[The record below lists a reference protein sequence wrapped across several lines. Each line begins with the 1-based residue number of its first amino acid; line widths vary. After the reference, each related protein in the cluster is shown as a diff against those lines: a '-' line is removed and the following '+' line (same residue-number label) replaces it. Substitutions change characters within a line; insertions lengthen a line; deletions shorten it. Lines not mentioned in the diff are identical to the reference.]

1 MASYKTSNSKSFDP
15 ITPSCNKTIY
25 NSLEE
30 ARDMIRHIQE
40 TRTVRDLNA
49 YQCNTCGLW
58 HLTSRSKP

>member
-1 MASYKTSNSKSFDP
+1 MPSYKSSNSKSFDP

-40 TRTVRDLNA
+40 TRRAKELSA
-49 YQCNTCGLW
+49 YQCTTCGLW
-58 HLTSRSKP
+58 HLTSKSR